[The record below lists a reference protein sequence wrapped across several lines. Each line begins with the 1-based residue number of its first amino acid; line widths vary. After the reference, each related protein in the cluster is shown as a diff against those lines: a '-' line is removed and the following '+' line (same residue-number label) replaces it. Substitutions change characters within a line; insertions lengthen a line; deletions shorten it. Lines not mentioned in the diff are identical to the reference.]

1 MPNVACDAPPPHL
14 GPLFLTKGCIIPWQR
29 PIRETIEPLKKAQE
43 IGSQTGDVE
52 FSCLNAALWASVQ
65 FYTDEK
71 LPAVSSRIGDVIT
84 VMSARRQDTWLAMLK
99 PFHQLTVNLMGLT
112 DDPATL
118 DCKVQ
123 ESCKQ
128 VDESGGAPTLVCFRL
143 QQLMLSYLL
152 GNYETAVEMVAEIE
166 KQPYPA
172 PGIDAIFGKFFMGM
186 THLQNARRL
195 KGMPRRKCL
204 KKAKK
209 AIEQFKTW
217 SLHSP
222 HNCLPMKFL
231 LEAELASY
239 QGKNKKAYEKYTA
252 ATALAV
258 DAGFRMV
265 EAMTHEHAG
274 RHLFSTGDEAL
285 AAASFKKAL
294 TCYQE
299 WGAVAIFK
307 KLEQEVH
314 ETFAGS
320 SVPFEHLTEKK

>member
-1 MPNVACDAPPPHL
+1 MVHVACYDAPPHFTSL
-14 GPLFLTKGCIIPWQR
+14 ILSKGCIIPWQR
-29 PIRETIEPLKKAQE
+29 PVRETIEPLKKAQE

-71 LPAVSSRIGDVIT
+71 LSAVSSRIGDVIN

-99 PFHQLTVNLMGLT
+99 PFHQLTINLMGLA
-112 DDPATL
+112 DDPGTL
-118 DCKVQ
+118 VL

-128 VDESGGAPTLVCFRL
+128 ADPGSSTALVCFRL
-143 QQLMLSYLL
+143 QQMMLSYLL
-152 GNYETAVEMVAEIE
+152 GDYDTAGKIVAEME
-166 KQPYPA
+166 THPYPP
-172 PGIDAIFGKFFMGM
+172 PGMDGFFLKFFVGM
-186 THLQNARRL
+186 THLQSARRL
-195 KGMPRRKCL
+195 KGMHRWMCL
-204 KKAKK
+204 NKAKK
-209 AIEQFKTW
+209 AIEVFRTW
-217 SLHSP
+217 SRHSP

-258 DAGFRMV
+258 DSGFRMV

-285 AAASFKKAL
+285 AAASFEKAL
-294 TCYQE
+294 TCFKD
-299 WGAVAIFK
+299 WGAIAKFK
-307 KLEQEVH
+307 NLEDEVH
-314 ETFAGS
+314 AAFEGS
-320 SVPFEHLTEKK
+320 SVGFQRLIKNK